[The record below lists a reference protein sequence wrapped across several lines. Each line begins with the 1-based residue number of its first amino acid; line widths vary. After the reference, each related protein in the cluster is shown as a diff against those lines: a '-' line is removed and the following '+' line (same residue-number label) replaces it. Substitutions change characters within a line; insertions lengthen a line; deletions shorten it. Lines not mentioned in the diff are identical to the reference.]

1 MEDFNEWLE
10 GLETQTLTDELK
22 DSILD
27 YVRAILHDE
36 YLRGYQK
43 AADDAMDIVKN
54 LGK

>member
-22 DSILD
+22 ESILD

-36 YLRGYQK
+36 YLRGYQN
-43 AADDAMDIVKN
+43 ACNDAVVIVKG
-54 LGK
+54 LSK